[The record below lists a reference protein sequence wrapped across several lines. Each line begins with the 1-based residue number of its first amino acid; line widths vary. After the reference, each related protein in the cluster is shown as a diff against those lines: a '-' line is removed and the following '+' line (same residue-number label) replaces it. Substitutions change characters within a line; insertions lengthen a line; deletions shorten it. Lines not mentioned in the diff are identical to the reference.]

1 VKKLIKIGIS
11 EVGGGVKTKKP
22 SGVWGMAYG
31 YFLEQ
36 LIVVSQLVFVVQ
48 TLVNTLST

>member
-36 LIVVSQLVFVVQ
+36 LVVSQLVFVVQ